1 LSQEQQMKTPRFHH
15 AARRRGGR
23 LAAAGAGGSSQVVS
37 PFRVATP
44 LVPGERPGFS
54 PVGVDSAAQRRD
66 MEIAVSASGIELI
79 AVDALAL
86 DGLEPVIVRL
96 ADRGVQALIIPADSL
111 LFGVHRRI
119 SAQAL
124 DVHLP
129 TIWTYREMVMGG
141 GLASYGVD
149 ESESFRRVEYY
160 VHKIL
165 NGASPA
171 DLPIELPTKFELLI
185 NLKTARALGIDVP
198 SQLQLLANE
207 VIE

>member
-1 LSQEQQMKTPRFHH
+1 
-15 AARRRGGR
+15 
-23 LAAAGAGGSSQVVS
+23 
-37 PFRVATP
+37 
-44 LVPGERPGFS
+44 
-54 PVGVDSAAQRRD
+54 
-66 MEIAVSASGIELI
+66 ME
-79 AVDALAL
+79 
-86 DGLEPVIVRL
+86 
-96 ADRGVQALIIPADSL
+96 
-111 LFGVHRRI
+111 
-119 SAQAL
+119 
-124 DVHLP
+124 
-129 TIWTYREMVMGG
+129 G

-149 ESESFRRVEYY
+149 ESESFRRAGYH

>member
-1 LSQEQQMKTPRFHH
+1 
-15 AARRRGGR
+15 
-23 LAAAGAGGSSQVVS
+23 
-37 PFRVATP
+37 
-44 LVPGERPGFS
+44 
-54 PVGVDSAAQRRD
+54 
-66 MEIAVSASGIELI
+66 ME
-79 AVDALAL
+79 
-86 DGLEPVIVRL
+86 
-96 ADRGVQALIIPADSL
+96 
-111 LFGVHRRI
+111 
-119 SAQAL
+119 
-124 DVHLP
+124 
-129 TIWTYREMVMGG
+129 G

-149 ESESFRRVEYY
+149 ESESFRRAGYY

>member
-1 LSQEQQMKTPRFHH
+1 LRYVDGLAGKHLDL
-15 AARRRGGR
+15 ARE
-23 LAAAGAGGSSQVVS
+23 
-37 PFRVATP
+37 
-44 LVPGERPGFS
+44 LVPKITKLGLL
-54 PVGVDSAAQRRD
+54 VGPDSAAQRRD
-66 MEIAVSASGIELI
+66 MEIAVSASGIQLI
-79 AVDALAL
+79 AVDVLAL
-86 DGLEPVIVRL
+86 DGLEPAIVRL

-129 TIWTYREMVMGG
+129 TIWTYREMVMEG

-149 ESESFRRVEYY
+149 ESESFRRAGYY